1 MAPTSLKTSAQV
13 IQALNLSA
21 HIEGGYYRRTYQ
33 ADRRDLIAT
42 AGGERFL
49 LTSIYYLLT
58 QQAPIGHFHLNTS
71 DIIHYYHLGDPIR
84 YSLIYP
90 DGSLASVD
98 MGCDICNGQQLQLVV
113 PGGVWKASELL
124 PGPCGYGLISEA
136 VTPGFDFA
144 DMRLGKC
151 GELVDVFPQHG
162 EVIARLTR
170 E

>member
-1 MAPTSLKTSAQV
+1 MATVSLKTSEEV

-21 HIEGGYYRRTYQ
+21 HVEGGYYRRTYQ
-33 ADRRDLIAT
+33 ADTRNLIAT

-58 QQAPIGHFHLNTS
+58 RQAPIGNFHLNQS

-90 DGSLASVD
+90 DGSLECVH
-98 MGCDICNGQQLQLVV
+98 MGSDIGNGQQLQLVV
-113 PGGVWKASELL
+113 EGGVWKASELL
-124 PGPCGYGLISEA
+124 PGPCGFGLISEA

>member
-1 MAPTSLKTSAQV
+1 MANNTAQTPEEV
-13 IQALNLSA
+13 IKALNLSA

-33 ADRRDLIAT
+33 ADQRNLIDT
-42 AGGERFL
+42 TGGERFL

-58 QQAPIGHFHLNTS
+58 QKSPVGHFHLNTS

-84 YSLIYP
+84 YTLIYP

-98 MGCDICNGQQLQLVV
+98 MGSAICTGQQLQLVV

-124 PGPCGYGLISEA
+124 PGPCGFGLISEA

-144 DMRLGKC
+144 DMSLGKRD
-151 GELVDVFPQHG
+151 ELVDMFPQHTKL
-162 EVIARLTR
+162 IARLTR